1 MLDLQINLF
10 FLVANLLSLIGSQS
24 LMQFLC
30 GTHPF
35 SPLAPS
41 ATPACLQ
48 DLRAVL
54 QPFSL
59 LETEIA
65 KTISVAV
72 EVLCLT
78 VLREFRPIVL
88 EPMIDISLF

>member
-1 MLDLQINLF
+1 
-10 FLVANLLSLIGSQS
+10 
-24 LMQFLC
+24 MQLLC

-35 SPLAPS
+35 PPLGPS
-41 ATPACLQ
+41 ATPTSLQ
-48 DLRAVL
+48 DLRAAL

-65 KTISVAV
+65 KTVSVAV

-78 VLREFRPIVL
+78 VLREFRSVDL